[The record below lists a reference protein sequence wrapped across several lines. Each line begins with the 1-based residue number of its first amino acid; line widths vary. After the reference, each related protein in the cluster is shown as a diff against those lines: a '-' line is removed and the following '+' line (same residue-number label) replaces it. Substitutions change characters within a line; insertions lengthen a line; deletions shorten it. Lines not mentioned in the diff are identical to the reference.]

1 MRVLELLKLLFK
13 MYLFCLIL
21 PTFTSIEKCFKIC
34 ISIVTFYIDTF
45 DCVFLFNKIHPYF
58 LITHFFS
65 IGSTSVF
72 YAKKYDR
79 HKTIY
84 HDTKGLLNG
93 NISFLFYNAYLQLIQ
108 FRRICFLKSGDLNSS
123 LNIKYFQNDV
133 ILNNYKIDN

>member
-1 MRVLELLKLLFK
+1 MIILKLLLK
-13 MYLFCLIL
+13 MYLFCFIL

-34 ISIVTFYIDTF
+34 VSIVTFYIDTF
-45 DCVFLFNKIHPYF
+45 DCVFLFNKILPYF
-58 LITHFFS
+58 LITHFFLLDQHL
-65 IGSTSVF
+65 F
-72 YAKKYDR
+72 FMQKNDR

-93 NISFLFYNAYLQLIQ
+93 NISFLFHNAYLQLIQ

-133 ILNNYKIDN
+133 IADS